1 MSKSLLLILLPALAA
16 AQSNTNGINAASLY
30 QPVLSNVQ
38 AWVTAHPGLAQGPV
52 SNPAS
57 PEAAAAYAE
66 LSPQLASLAAADE
79 ATYCS
84 WGTRYEDGF
93 AATLPHLGP
102 IVRTV
107 RATLWAASYAASNQ
121 LPAFADHALDALRL
135 VRNAGEEPL
144 LISLLSQVAGE
155 IKASDLLASHLDRLD
170 DAQVARLAE
179 AIEALP
185 PGGTLIEAARMEKAM
200 GIDQLTRQFL
210 KAMREAD
217 TNMFEVIPEDG
228 EQAAAGVGASRSNAP
243 PSWLAQNLRLTSV
256 VDNGRYCW
264 IGFETRDGASFT
276 ISQTRSSHG
285 IELLSADVGRGEAVI
300 MRGQETAL
308 VKLASKQIS
317 PVRLRI
323 RMPTGPDD
331 RTPGNPA
338 GALLD
343 FLKDPD
349 LAGGTAA
356 GPGADRADAFLAM
369 LQKTSADYEE
379 WTAAVQKLP
388 LEEYRPW
395 QEKFLE
401 RTTPLARIMLPA
413 MDKVM
418 EKERDMLDA
427 RARLETALAARRARP
442 PL

>member
-1 MSKSLLLILLPALAA
+1 MSMRLLLIVLPALAA
-16 AQSNTNGINAASLY
+16 AQSNTNGINAATLY
-30 QPVLSNVQ
+30 QPIFSNLQ
-38 AWVTAHPGLAQGPV
+38 DWVSSHAGLTQGLV

-57 PEAAAAYAE
+57 PEAAAAYAV
-66 LSPQLASLAAADE
+66 LAPQLAPLATAAE

-93 AATLPHLGP
+93 AATLPHIGS
-102 IVRTV
+102 IVRTG

-121 LPAFADHALDALRL
+121 LPAFLDHALDALRL
-135 VRNAGEEPL
+135 ARNAGEEPL
-144 LISLLSQVAGE
+144 LISLLAQVAGE
-155 IKASDLLASHLDRLD
+155 TKVSDLLTSHLNQLD
-170 DAQVARLAE
+170 DAQVARLA
-179 AIEALP
+179 ATVAALP

-210 KAMREAD
+210 QAMREAD
-217 TNMFEVIPEDG
+217 TNFFEVIPEDG
-228 EQAAAGVGASRSNAP
+228 EQAATSSGGTRSNAP
-243 PSWLAQNLRLTSV
+243 PSWLANNLRLASV

-264 IGFETRDGASFT
+264 IGFETRDGESIT

-285 IELLSADVGRGEAVI
+285 IELLSADVDRGEAVI

-308 VKLASKQIS
+308 VKLESKQIS

-323 RMPTGPDD
+323 RMPAGADD
-331 RTPGNPA
+331 HTPGNQA
-338 GALLD
+338 AALLHAM
-343 FLKDPD
+343 KEYG
-349 LAGGTAA
+349 LAGGAA
-356 GPGADRADAFLAM
+356 AEPGADRADAFLAI

-395 QEKFLE
+395 QEKFLA
-401 RTTPLARIMLPA
+401 RASPLTRVMLPA

-418 EKERDMLDA
+418 EKERDMLAA

-442 PL
+442 PR